1 VTEGEEIEEAKETQ
15 EEAKEG
21 ILSSDEAES
30 LFDIS

>member
-1 VTEGEEIEEAKETQ
+1 MTEGEEIEEAKETQ

-21 ILSSDEAES
+21 ILNSDEVES